1 MLKNLSITNGK
12 KDILESLITIF
23 ILIAAFSIY
32 YTFAKN
38 KFRKYGNSP
47 VNKKI
52 DLIYSKWY
60 RTSAY
65 LLNRKNTT
73 IYEIDKL
80 LYSLKKELMNVGISE
95 NDIKSYIEMLKS
107 YKENVQFGIKDVL
120 IGILTF
126 VTTNSL
132 VTDYVKNNQNS
143 IFKAINTYL
152 SNPENVNQTI
162 NALII
167 FITIVFLFAVIW
179 VIIKVATLDTIHK
192 KSQRLFVLNGLLN
205 MWNYKENQDLEKISD
220 VKDLEAETVYV
231 NLKFGKSKTDEFI
244 VASLGE
250 RPDKYF
256 YAIYDNFVTKLD
268 NLSDKVKKFLRF
280 IFAILIPSILGLALY
295 LITSIFL
302 LIWSGVIN
310 LTLVIAVITSFFLLF
325 LIVMIFM
332 MYFGVFK
339 STFEKYKTTEGNKKF
354 SNANFFQLIL
364 TAIIYICVYC
374 ALRNIHWIF
383 FFSLLTPASVILL
396 SIFWSPKIENTQD
409 SNSEV
414 SNPTN
419 ANS

>member
-1 MLKNLSITNGK
+1 MLKNLFIINGK

-38 KFRKYGNSP
+38 KYRKYGNSP

-60 RTSAY
+60 RTSAD

-73 IYEIDKL
+73 IYEIDTL
-80 LYSLKKELMNVGISE
+80 LYSLKKELMDVGISE

-132 VTDYVKNNQNS
+132 VTDYVKKNQDS
-143 IFKAINTYL
+143 IVKAINTYL
-152 SNPENVNQTI
+152 SNPKNVNQAI

-167 FITIVFLFAVIW
+167 FIAIVVLFAVIW
-179 VIIKVATLDTIHK
+179 VIIKIATLDTIHK

-205 MWNYKENQDLEKISD
+205 MWNYKENKVIEKISD
-220 VKDLEAETVYV
+220 IKEPEAETVYV
-231 NLKFGKSKTDEFI
+231 NLKFGRSKTDEFI
-244 VASLGE
+244 VNSLGK

-256 YAIYDNFVTKLD
+256 YAIYDKFVTKLD
-268 NLSDKVKKFLRF
+268 NLSDKVKRYLRF

-310 LTLVIAVITSFFLLF
+310 LPFAIAVITSIFLLI
-325 LIVMIFM
+325 LIVIIFM

-339 STFEKYKTTEGNKKF
+339 STFEKYKTTESDKTF
-354 SNANFFQLIL
+354 SIANIIQLIL
-364 TAIIYICVYC
+364 TAIFYILVYC
-374 ALRNIHWIF
+374 ALRNIHWILL
-383 FFSLLTPASVILL
+383 FSLLTPASVILL
-396 SIFWSPKIENTQD
+396 SIYWNPEINNTQESD
-409 SNSEV
+409 PVISH
-414 SNPTN
+414 PTN
-419 ANS
+419 TNS

>member
-1 MLKNLSITNGK
+1 VLKNLFIINGK

-23 ILIAAFSIY
+23 ILIAIFSIY

-65 LLNRKNTT
+65 LLNRKITT

-80 LYSLKKELMNVGISE
+80 LYSLKEELMYVGISE

-126 VTTNSL
+126 ITTNSL
-132 VTDYVKNNQNS
+132 VTDYIKKNQDSIVKV
-143 IFKAINTYL
+143 INTYL
-152 SNPENVNQTI
+152 SNPENVNQAI

-167 FITIVFLFAVIW
+167 FIAIVVLFAVIW

-205 MWNYKENQDLEKISD
+205 IWNYKENQDIEKISD
-220 VKDLEAETVYV
+220 INKPEAETVYV

-244 VASLGE
+244 VTSLGE

-256 YAIYDNFVTKLD
+256 YAIYDKFVTKLD
-268 NLSDKVKKFLRF
+268 NLSDKVKIILRF

-295 LITSIFL
+295 SITSIFL
-302 LIWSGVIN
+302 LIWSGVIK
-310 LTLVIAVITSFFLLF
+310 LTFVTAVITSIFLLIF
-325 LIVMIFM
+325 IVIIFM

-339 STFEKYKTTEGNKKF
+339 PTLEKYKPTESDKKL
-354 SNANFFQLIL
+354 STANYIQIIL
-364 TAIIYICVYC
+364 TAIIYFFVYC
-374 ALRNIHWIF
+374 ALRNIHWIL

-396 SIFWSPKIENTQD
+396 SIFWSPEIDNTQESD
-409 SNSEV
+409 PV
-414 SNPTN
+414 VPPPTN
-419 ANS
+419 TNS

>member
-1 MLKNLSITNGK
+1 MLENLSIINGK

-23 ILIAAFSIY
+23 ILIAGFSIY
-32 YTFAKN
+32 YTFEKN

-80 LYSLKKELMNVGISE
+80 LFSFKKDLIDVGISE
-95 NDIKSYIEMLKS
+95 NDIKLYIEMLKS
-107 YKENVQFGIKDVL
+107 YKESVQFGLKDVL
-120 IGILTF
+120 IGILSFGSTKSF
-126 VTTNSL
+126 VVDFVN
-132 VTDYVKNNQNS
+132 NNQDS
-143 IFKAINTYL
+143 IVKAINTYF
-152 SNPENVNQTI
+152 SNPENVNQAI
-162 NALII
+162 NALIT
-167 FITIVFLFAVIW
+167 FIAIIVLFAVIW
-179 VIIKVATLDTIHK
+179 VLIKVATLDTIHK

-205 MWNYKENQDLEKISD
+205 MWNYKENQVIEKISD
-220 VKDLEAETVYV
+220 INELEAETVYV

-244 VASLGE
+244 VTSLGE

-256 YAIYDNFVTKLD
+256 YAIYDKFVTKLD
-268 NLSDKVKKFLRF
+268 NLSDKVKRFLRF

-295 LITSIFL
+295 SITSIFL

-310 LTLVIAVITSFFLLF
+310 LTLVIAVITSIFLLII
-325 LIVMIFM
+325 IVIIFM

-339 STFEKYKTTEGNKKF
+339 STFEKYKTTESNKKF
-354 SNANFFQLIL
+354 STANIFQLIL

-374 ALRNIHWIF
+374 TLRNIHWILL
-383 FFSLLTPASVILL
+383 FSLLTPASVILL
-396 SIFWSPKIENTQD
+396 SIFWSPEINNTQD